1 MLAKLKFNGL
11 YWKLVA
17 PISTI
22 LALSIIALT
31 LYIPGQIKQQSI
43 VGATESAQ
51 QTATQF
57 KVLRKYYVQ
66 NIVRKVK
73 AGSDMKPAINH
84 KNNPKAF
91 PLPATMIHDISALLK
106 DKGTTVN
113 LYSAFPFPNRKSR
126 TLDEFQ
132 SSSWVF
138 LTKNPNDVYVKEVE
152 QDGKYIV
159 RVAVADKMVAQGCV
173 NCHNAHPDTP
183 KNDWKMGDVRGILE
197 INSDI
202 SNQVS
207 ASAYLSNKITSVLI
221 LMLLI
226 TVMAVYFVYKKSI
239 AKPIASLQK
248 GIDELASGNTDL
260 TRQLD
265 VKGKDEIA
273 SLASG
278 FNNLITSHKDFV
290 TNIHGS
296 AQQLKNA
303 ALSMTDVTR
312 SAQEDSHQQNL
323 QINNI
328 ATAINEMSS
337 TVQEIA
343 KKTSDAEASAQNAE
357 QSALS
362 GQKIV
367 QDNINIIKTLSD
379 DVKHAATV
387 IQALKSNS
395 ESIGSVL
402 DVIKGIAEQT
412 NLLAL
417 NAAIE
422 AARAGE
428 QGRGFAVVA
437 DEVRTLASR
446 TQESTIEIQAMI
458 EAIQNGTL
466 DAVSVMDK
474 GVETATASVEQA
486 TSTEGSLDVITRS
499 VVNIS
504 SINTQIATALE
515 EQSVVSEEINKS
527 IHTVNELAA
536 NGDNNAS
543 KINTAGTE
551 LNQLAENLN
560 TLVGQYKI

>member
-1 MLAKLKFNGL
+1 MLGRFKFGGL

-43 VGATESAQ
+43 NGAIESAQ
-51 QTATQF
+51 QTAIQF

-73 AGSDMKPAINH
+73 AGSKMKPAINH
-84 KNNPKAF
+84 KNNPNAF
-91 PLPATMIHDISALLK
+91 PLPATMIHDISKLLK

-113 LYSAFPFPNRKSR
+113 LYSAYPFPNRQSR
-126 TLDEFQ
+126 KLDKFQ
-132 SSSWVF
+132 LSAWTF
-138 LTKNPNDVYVKEVE
+138 LNKNPNKVYVKEVE
-152 QDGKYIV
+152 HNGKYVV
-159 RVAVADKMVAQGCV
+159 RVAIADKMVAQGCV
-173 NCHNAHPDTP
+173 NCHNSHPDTP
-183 KNDWKMGDVRGILE
+183 KNDWKLGDVRGVLE
-197 INSDI
+197 IDSDI
-202 SNQVS
+202 SSQIT
-207 ASAYLSNKITSVLI
+207 ASNFLSDKITFALI
-221 LMLLI
+221 IMLLI
-226 TVMAVYFVYKKSI
+226 TIMAIYLVYKKSI
-239 AKPIASLQK
+239 AKPIASLQT

-260 TRQLD
+260 TQQLET
-265 VKGKDEIA
+265 KGKDEIA
-273 SLASG
+273 GLATG
-278 FNNLITSHKDFV
+278 FNHLIANHKDFV
-290 TNIHGS
+290 TNINNT

-303 ALSMTDVTR
+303 ASSMADVTD
-312 SAQEDSHQQNL
+312 SAQADSHQQNM

-343 KKTSDAEASAQNAE
+343 AKTSEAETSAQNAE
-357 QSALS
+357 QSAHS
-362 GQKIV
+362 GQKVV
-367 QDNINIIKTLSD
+367 QDNINIIKALSN
-379 DVKHAATV
+379 DVQHAAKV
-387 IQALKSNS
+387 IQTLKSNS

-402 DVIKGIAEQT
+402 DVIKGVAEQT

-446 TQESTIEIQAMI
+446 TQQSTIEIQEMI
-458 EAIQNGTL
+458 EGIQSGTL
-466 DAVSVMDK
+466 DAVAVMDK
-474 GVETATASVEQA
+474 GVATATASVDQA
-486 TSTEGSLDVITRS
+486 TQAEGSLDVITQS
-499 VVNIS
+499 VANIS

-527 IHTVNELAA
+527 IHTVNDLAA
-536 NGDNNAS
+536 HGDNNSSQIKAAS
-543 KINTAGTE
+543 TE
-551 LNQLAENLN
+551 LNQLAENLHM
-560 TLVGQYKI
+560 LVSQYKI

>member
-1 MLAKLKFNGL
+1 MLNHLKLTGL

-17 PISTI
+17 PISAI

-51 QTATQF
+51 QTAMQF

-73 AGSDMKPAINH
+73 AGSDMKPAIDH
-84 KNNPKAF
+84 KNNPSAF

-106 DKGTTVN
+106 DKGTTVK
-113 LYSAFPFPNRKSR
+113 LYSAYPFPNRKSR
-126 TLDEFQ
+126 VLDEFQ
-132 SSSWVF
+132 SSAWTF
-138 LTKNPNDVYVKEVE
+138 LNKNPDGVYVKEVE
-152 QDGKYIV
+152 RDGKYIM

-183 KNDWKMGDVRGILE
+183 KNGWKLGDVRGILE

-202 SNQVS
+202 SNQVA
-207 ASAYLSNKITSVLI
+207 ASAWLSDKITYALI
-221 LMLLI
+221 VMLLI
-226 TVMAVYFVYKKSI
+226 TITAVYLVYKKSI
-239 AKPIASLQK
+239 AKPIASLQE
-248 GIDELASGNTDL
+248 GIDKLASGNTDL
-260 TRQLD
+260 TQQLD
-265 VKGKDEIA
+265 IKGKDEI
-273 SLASG
+273 SGLATG
-278 FNNLITSHKDFV
+278 FNHLISSHKDFV
-290 TNIHGS
+290 TNIADT
-296 AQQLKNA
+296 AQQLENA
-303 ALSMTDVTR
+303 ASAMTDVTS
-312 SAQEDSHQQNL
+312 SAQQDSHQQNM

-328 ATAINEMSS
+328 ATAINQMSS

-343 KKTSDAEASAQNAE
+343 AKTSEAEMSAQDAE
-357 QSALS
+357 QSAHS
-362 GQKIV
+362 GQKVV

-379 DVKHAATV
+379 DVKHAAEV

-402 DVIKGIAEQT
+402 DVIKGVAEQT

-446 TQESTIEIQAMI
+446 TQQSTIEIQDMI
-458 EAIQNGTL
+458 ERIQSGTL
-466 DAVSVMDK
+466 DAVAVMDK
-474 GVETATASVEQA
+474 GVKTATASVEQA
-486 TSTEGSLDVITRS
+486 TSTEGSLDVITKS

-527 IHTVNELAA
+527 IHSVNELAA
-536 NGDNNAS
+536 NGDDNSS
-543 KINTAGTE
+543 KINAASAE

-560 TLVGQYKI
+560 LLVGQYKI

>member
-1 MLAKLKFNGL
+1 MLGKLKFNGL

-17 PISTI
+17 PISAI
-22 LALSIIALT
+22 LAFSIITLT
-31 LYIPGQIKQQSI
+31 LYIPGQIEQQSI
-43 VGATESAQ
+43 IGATESAQ

-73 AGSDMKPAINH
+73 AGSNMKPAIDH
-84 KNNPKAF
+84 KNNPDAF
-91 PLPATMIHDISALLK
+91 PLPATMIHDISTLLK
-106 DKGTTVN
+106 GKGTTVN
-113 LYSAFPFPNRKSR
+113 LYSAYPFPNRKSR
-126 TLDEFQ
+126 MLDEFQ
-132 SSSWVF
+132 SSAWAF
-138 LTKNPNDVYVKEVE
+138 LNKNPNDAYVKEVE
-152 QDGKYIV
+152 RDGKYIV

-183 KNDWKMGDVRGILE
+183 KNDWKLGDVRGILE

-202 SNQVS
+202 SNQIT
-207 ASAYLSNKITSVLI
+207 ASAYLSNKITSALI
-221 LMLLI
+221 VMLFVTI
-226 TVMAVYFVYKKSI
+226 MAVYFVYKKSI
-239 AKPIASLQK
+239 ARPIASLQK

-265 VKGKDEIA
+265 VKGKDEITG
-273 SLASG
+273 LASG
-278 FNNLITSHKDFV
+278 FNNLISSHKDFV
-290 TNIHGS
+290 TNINDT

-303 ALSMTDVTR
+303 ASSMADVTS
-312 SAQEDSHQQNL
+312 SAQEDSHQQNM

-343 KKTSDAEASAQNAE
+343 TKTSEAEASAQNAE

-362 GQKIV
+362 GQKVV

-379 DVKHAATV
+379 DVKHAAEV
-387 IQALKSNS
+387 VQALKSNS

-402 DVIKGIAEQT
+402 DVIKSVAEQT

-446 TQESTIEIQAMI
+446 TQESTIEIQEMI
-458 EAIQNGTL
+458 ERIQNGTL
-466 DAVSVMDK
+466 DAVAVMDK

-504 SINTQIATALE
+504 SINTQIANALE

-527 IHTVNELAA
+527 IHTVNELAV
-536 NGDNNAS
+536 NSDSNSS
-543 KINTAGTE
+543 KINAASTE

-560 TLVGQYKI
+560 ALVGQYKI

>member
-1 MLAKLKFNGL
+1 MLSKLKLNGL

-17 PISTI
+17 PISAI

-31 LYIPGQIKQQSI
+31 LYIPSQIKQQSI
-43 VGATESAQ
+43 NGATESAQ

-57 KVLRKYYVQ
+57 KILRKYYVQ

-73 AGSDMKPAINH
+73 SGSDMKPTINH

-113 LYSAFPFPNRKSR
+113 LYSAYPFPNRKSR
-126 TLDEFQ
+126 VLDEFQ
-132 SSSWVF
+132 TAAWAF
-138 LTKNPNDVYVKEVE
+138 LNKNPESTYVKEVE
-152 QDGKYIV
+152 RNGKYIV

-173 NCHNAHPDTP
+173 NCHNAHADTP
-183 KNDWKMGDVRGILE
+183 KNNWKLGDVRGILE

-202 SNQVS
+202 SNQAA
-207 ASAYLSNKITSVLI
+207 ASAWLSDKITYALI
-221 LMLLI
+221 VMLLI
-226 TVMAVYFVYKKSI
+226 TIMTVYLVYKKSI
-239 AKPIASLQK
+239 AKPIASLQE
-248 GIDELASGNTDL
+248 GIDKLASGNTDL
-260 TRQLD
+260 TQQLD

-273 SLASG
+273 GLATG
-278 FNNLITSHKDFV
+278 FNHLISSHKDFV
-290 TNIHGS
+290 TNIANT
-296 AQQLKNA
+296 AQQLENA
-303 ALSMTDVTR
+303 ASAMTDVTS
-312 SAQEDSHQQNL
+312 SAQQDSHQQNM

-328 ATAINEMSS
+328 ATAINQMSS

-343 KKTSDAEASAQNAE
+343 AKTSEAETSAQNAE
-357 QSALS
+357 QSAHS
-362 GQKIV
+362 GQKVV

-379 DVKHAATV
+379 DVRHAAEV

-402 DVIKGIAEQT
+402 DVIKGVAEQT

-446 TQESTIEIQAMI
+446 TQQSTIEIQDMI
-458 EAIQNGTL
+458 ERIQSGTL
-466 DAVSVMDK
+466 DAVAVMDK

-486 TSTEGSLDVITRS
+486 TSTEGSLDVITKS

-504 SINTQIATALE
+504 SINTQIAAALE
-515 EQSVVSEEINKS
+515 EQSVVSEEINKN
-527 IHTVNELAA
+527 IHSVNELAA
-536 NGDNNAS
+536 NGDDNSS
-543 KINTAGTE
+543 KINAASAE

-560 TLVGQYKI
+560 SLVGPYKI

>member
-1 MLAKLKFNGL
+1 MLNHLKLTGL

-17 PISTI
+17 PISAI

-31 LYIPGQIKQQSI
+31 LYIPGEIEQQAI

-73 AGSDMKPAINH
+73 AGSDMKPAIDH
-84 KNNPKAF
+84 KNNPNAF

-106 DKGTTVN
+106 DKGTTVK
-113 LYSAFPFPNRKSR
+113 LYSAYPFPNRKSR
-126 TLDEFQ
+126 VLDEFQ
-132 SSSWVF
+132 SSAWDF
-138 LTKNPNDVYVKEVE
+138 LNKNPDSVYVKEVE
-152 QDGKYIV
+152 RNGKYIV

-173 NCHNAHPDTP
+173 NCHNTHPDTP
-183 KNDWKMGDVRGILE
+183 KNGWKLGDVRGILE

-202 SNQVS
+202 SNQVA
-207 ASAYLSNKITSVLI
+207 ASAWLSDKITYALI
-221 LMLLI
+221 VMLLVTI
-226 TVMAVYFVYKKSI
+226 MAVYFVYKKSI
-239 AKPIASLQK
+239 AMPIASLQE
-248 GIDELASGNTDL
+248 GIDKLASGNTDL
-260 TRQLD
+260 TQQLD

-273 SLASG
+273 GLATG
-278 FNNLITSHKDFV
+278 FNHLISSHKDFV
-290 TNIHGS
+290 TNIADT
-296 AQQLKNA
+296 AQQLENA
-303 ALSMTDVTR
+303 AAAMTDVTN
-312 SAQEDSHQQNL
+312 SAQQDSHQQNM

-328 ATAINEMSS
+328 ATAINQMSS

-343 KKTSDAEASAQNAE
+343 AKTSEAETSAQDAE
-357 QSALS
+357 QSAHS
-362 GQKIV
+362 GQKVV

-379 DVKHAATV
+379 DVRHAAEV

-402 DVIKGIAEQT
+402 DVIKGVAEQT

-446 TQESTIEIQAMI
+446 TQQSTIEIQDMI
-458 EAIQNGTL
+458 ERIQSGTL
-466 DAVSVMDK
+466 DAVAVMDK
-474 GVETATASVEQA
+474 GVKTATASVEQA
-486 TSTEGSLDVITRS
+486 TSTEGSLDVITKS

-527 IHTVNELAA
+527 IHSVNELAA
-536 NGDNNAS
+536 NGDDNSS
-543 KINTAGTE
+543 KINAASTE

-560 TLVGQYKI
+560 SLVGQYKI